1 MLNLFSNPT
10 CLPQLPLAASEVAGQ
25 AVYEVAR
32 LESLSDSPWKV
43 ALLLAGLVLLLVYV
57 WWMYRREAR
66 TVSTLKATTLALL
79 RTVAIA
85 GLVVY
90 FLGLEKRSS
99 TQVIEPSRV
108 AVLVDTSLSMNL
120 PADDP
125 SSTSATT
132 RSQSLQRLLTQS
144 PLLEQLVE
152 HHDVDLVAMGEQM
165 RQVAY
170 LPHKLAEDAEEA
182 GDSPDAPRPLFDQ
195 NTIVAQTEPTGHETR
210 IGDAIAQTLE
220 QYQGLPLAGI
230 VLLTEGG
237 QNRGLEL
244 PAAGEAAA
252 ASKVKVHSIGF
263 GPTTA
268 PANIVVRDLIAP
280 ERAYPGD
287 NLTLQAVIQAQDPAG
302 QQIELQLS
310 RRPAGEGGDGATG
323 DWDLMETLALSI
335 TSDDALETVRIET
348 KPGDPGTYLYEVR
361 ALPVPR
367 EVLKDDNAYQAEV
380 AVVDRETRVLLFA
393 GGPTRDYRFL
403 RNQLRRDSSFIV
415 DVLLQSGVPG
425 ISQDANEIL
434 TEFPT
439 TAEALSKYDAIVA
452 FDPDWSPLS
461 AEQVRWLE
469 QWVARQA
476 GGLVVVPSRVNTPR
490 WGIDARMR
498 TIRGLYPVRM
508 PDQLLDL
515 RSSPEDRDNP
525 RPIDFTREGQEAEFL
540 RLADS
545 AGDSSLAW
553 EDFEGVFSALEHNG
567 PKPGAAV
574 YANLAGET
582 DDEPGPAYLVG
593 QYYGAGQVL
602 YVGSGELWRLRKLD
616 PAYND
621 RLWTGML
628 RHTSQGRLLQGS
640 PRGKLLVSQDR
651 YELGATVPVRAMLSD
666 LQMEPLA
673 AESVTLEL
681 ELPGGRM
688 ERLELP
694 AATQQAGNFAGEFR
708 VVLPGTYRL
717 TLAIPDSTDE
727 LTRTLKATV
736 PQLEV
741 GQSTRDADALAAI
754 AQQTGGI
761 YYATPA
767 LALDGNETTPNLAAA
782 LPSQSRT
789 KRVIGAIDKPFA
801 RTQSFWLLAIVAG
814 ALSLEWILR
823 RLSYLA

>member
-1 MLNLFSNPT
+1 M
-10 CLPQLPLAASEVAGQ
+10 PLAASEVAGD
-25 AVYEVAR
+25 AVYEFAR
-32 LESLSDSPWKV
+32 LESLGDSPWQMFALMAGV
-43 ALLLAGLVLLLVYV
+43 ALVLVYV

-66 TVSTLKATTLALL
+66 TVSTAKATVLALL

-85 GLVVY
+85 GLVAF
-90 FLGLEKRSS
+90 FLGLEKRGS

-120 PADDP
+120 PDHDSASDDK
-125 SSTSATT
+125 TT
-132 RSQSLQRLLTQS
+132 RAESMQQLLTDS
-144 PLLEQLVE
+144 PLLEQLIE
-152 HHDVDLVAMGEQM
+152 QHEVDLVAMGDQT

-170 LPHKLAEDAEEA
+170 LAHQLPDEEQQA
-182 GDSPDAPRPLFDQ
+182 DDSGQPRPLLDPAAI
-195 NTIVAQTEPTGHETR
+195 TSATDPVGRETR
-210 IGDAIAQTLE
+210 IGDAIAATLD

-230 VLLTEGG
+230 VLLSEGG

-252 ASKVKVHSIGF
+252 AAAVKVYSIGF

-287 NLTLQAVIQAQDPAG
+287 TLTLQAVIQAQDLAG
-302 QQIELQLS
+302 QQVELQLS
-310 RRPAGEGGDGATG
+310 RRPATEGDEPSAA
-323 DWDLMETLALSI
+323 DWELMQTEVLPI

-348 KPGDPGTYLYEVR
+348 KPGEPGSYVYEVR
-361 ALPVPR
+361 ALPAPR
-367 EVLKDDNAYQAEV
+367 EVLNSDNSYQAEV

-403 RNQLRRDSSFIV
+403 RNQLRRDASFVV

-461 AEQVRWLE
+461 VEQVRWLE

-476 GGLVVVPSRVNTPR
+476 GGLVVVPGRVNTPR

-508 PDQLLDL
+508 PDQLIDL
-515 RSSPEDRDNP
+515 RRSQEDRDTP
-525 RPIDFTREGQEAEFL
+525 RHLQFTREGQEAEFL

-545 AGDSSLAW
+545 GSESGLAW
-553 EDFEGVFSALEHNG
+553 EAFAGVFSALEHNG

-574 YANLAGET
+574 YANLAGES

-602 YVGSGELWRLRKLD
+602 YAGSGEFWRLRKLD

-621 RLWTGML
+621 RLWTGIL

-640 PRGKLLVSQDR
+640 PRGKLLISQDR

-666 LQMEPLA
+666 LQMEPLVA
-673 AESVTLEL
+673 DGATLEIAM
-681 ELPGGRM
+681 PGGRQ
-688 ERLELP
+688 ERLEL
-694 AATQQAGNFAGEFR
+694 AADNERAGNFAGEFR

-717 TLAIPDSTDE
+717 SLAIPDSTDE
-727 LTRTLKATV
+727 LTRTLKVTV

-741 GQSTRDADALAAI
+741 GQTTRDSDALAGI
-754 AQQTGGI
+754 AAQTGGI
-761 YYATPA
+761 YYANA
-767 LALDGNETTPNLAAA
+767 RLALDGSDTTPSLTAA

-789 KRVIGAIDKPFA
+789 KRVVGAIDKPFA
-801 RTQSFWLLAIVAG
+801 RSQSFWLLAVVAG
-814 ALSLEWILR
+814 ALSLEWIIR